1 MPAQPRAAADKDGQA
16 GTGRAYLVR
25 LLVVEDDEKTVRL
38 LKQGLGEYGFAA
50 DDCRNGVD
58 GLEMAL
64 SHAYD
69 LIVLDVMLP
78 GKDGW
83 EVLAQLRA
91 ADCHIPV
98 VMLSAR
104 DAVEHRVKGL
114 MEGADEY
121 IVKPFAFS
129 ELLARI
135 QNVLRRRKDF
145 VPDRLSF
152 ADLTLNHKRLTV
164 ERAGQDI
171 DLTSKQFLLLE
182 LLLRQQGEVLSR
194 NYIAEQVWD
203 MSFDGDSNV
212 VEVNICRLRAKVDDP
227 FERKLIHTIR
237 GRGYVIR

>member
-1 MPAQPRAAADKDGQA
+1 VK
-16 GTGRAYLVR
+16 
-25 LLVVEDDEKTVRL
+25 LLVVEDDEKAARM
-38 LKQGLGEYGFAA
+38 LKRGLGEYGFDTDECA
-50 DDCRNGVD
+50 NGVD
-58 GLEMAL
+58 GLNMAL
-64 SHAYD
+64 SQAYD

-83 EVLAQLRA
+83 EVLAALRA
-91 ADCHIPV
+91 AECKVPV

-104 DAVEHRVKGL
+104 DAVEYRVKGL
-114 MEGADEY
+114 MEGADDY

-135 QNVLRRRKDF
+135 QNILRRRKDF
-145 VPDRLSF
+145 VPDILSF

-164 ERAGQDI
+164 ERAGQEI

-194 NYIAEQVWD
+194 SYIAEHVWD
-203 MSFDGDSNV
+203 IELEDDSNV
-212 VEVNICRLRAKVDDP
+212 VELNICRLRVKIDDP
-227 FERKLIHTIR
+227 FPRKLIHTVR